1 MPRLLALV
9 MTLACAASA
18 QTDIVDNLVSLF
30 TQGNTERASELLD
43 ALQGCAAPV
52 SDNLYQDTLSKSLN
66 ATRAC
71 FSAEINRDKVKE
83 CITKSTDAIRV
94 PTSPYSLFSVRALSS
109 TDIAT
114 LRTCSDG
121 VADSDAAIVA
131 PFEVLVRRFLQ
142 CDVDFD
148 ESPSQK
154 EALLDVFKGDA
165 QAQEIARAQLTATC
179 SMLHFGGELHVDV
192 VDFLSQTLHNF
203 AVLFPNR
210 R

>member
-1 MPRLLALV
+1 MQAVKLAAV
-9 MTLACAASA
+9 TGEAWELATA
-18 QTDIVDNLVSLF
+18 IVD
-30 TQGNTERASELLD
+30 
-43 ALQGCAAPV
+43 
-52 SDNLYQDTLSKSLN
+52 
-66 ATRAC
+66 
-71 FSAEINRDKVKE
+71 
-83 CITKSTDAIRV
+83 
-94 PTSPYSLFSVRALSS
+94 
-109 TDIAT
+109 
-114 LRTCSDG
+114 
-121 VADSDAAIVA
+121 

-148 ESPSQK
+148 KSPSQK